1 MKGIKRYGALA
12 IVLACIGI
20 GALLL
25 MFDYDTATT
34 KWAALISSLMFFGA
48 GIGIGYLF
56 NRKNLL
62 PE

>member
-1 MKGIKRYGALA
+1 MKTTKKYMALF
-12 IVLACIGI
+12 IVLACIGV
-20 GALLL
+20 ASMLL

-34 KWAALISSLMFFGA
+34 KWAALTGSVVFFGA
-48 GIGIGYLF
+48 GIGLGYLF

>member
-1 MKGIKRYGALA
+1 MKTIKRYAPLI

-20 GALLL
+20 GSLLL

-34 KWAALISSLMFFGA
+34 KWAAIISSAMFFGA
-48 GIGIGYLF
+48 GVGLGHLF